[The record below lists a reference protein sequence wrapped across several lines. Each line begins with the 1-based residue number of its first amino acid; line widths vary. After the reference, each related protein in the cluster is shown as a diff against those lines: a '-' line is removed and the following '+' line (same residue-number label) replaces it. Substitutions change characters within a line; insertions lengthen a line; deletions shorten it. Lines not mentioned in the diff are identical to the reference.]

1 MLIPLLKTMRPRQWL
16 KNGFA
21 LVPLL
26 FDGNISVERIINAMI
41 AFGLLCLMSSAV
53 YIMNDLSDIEE
64 DKKHPKKKYR
74 PLPAGELNPVVAGVA
89 GILCAA
95 GSFALGWLLSVPF
108 ALILLTYLVVQI
120 AYTFWLKHVVLLD
133 VLVVSLGFV
142 LRIAAGATAINV
154 REHSPWMYIFG
165 GFLALFMILGK
176 RRQEMVLLGDSAG
189 KHRKVLNEYNLD
201 LVDRLL
207 GIVTTSA
214 IVSYSLYT
222 FLSSNTEGNPLMMFS
237 IPFVIY
243 GLFRYMYLIHVR
255 GEGGAPEEVL
265 LRDRSMQINLILW
278 GIVVTAALYIPNIFP
293 NLIN

>member
-1 MLIPLLKTMRPRQWL
+1 MIVPLLKTMRPRQWL

-26 FDGNISVERIINAMI
+26 FDGNISVERIINGMI

-64 DKKHPKKKYR
+64 DRKHPEKKHR
-74 PLPAGELNPVVAGVA
+74 PLPAGKLNPVVAGIA
-89 GILCAA
+89 GALCAA
-95 GSFALGWLLSVPF
+95 GSFALGWLLSIPF
-108 ALILLTYLVVQI
+108 AFILLAYLIVQI
-120 AYTFWLKHVVLLD
+120 AYTFRLKHIVLLD

-176 RRQEMVLLGDSAG
+176 RRKEMVLLGDDAG
-189 KHRKVLNEYNLD
+189 NHRKVLKEYNLD

-222 FLSSNTEGNPLMMFS
+222 FLSSNTAGNTLMMFT

-243 GLFRYMYLIHVR
+243 GMFRYMYLIHVG
-255 GEGGAPEEVL
+255 GEGGAPEEIL
-265 LRDRSMQINLILW
+265 LRDRSMQINLVLW
-278 GIVVTAALYIPNIFP
+278 AIMVIVALYSDQILQMFA
-293 NLIN
+293 